1 MKDKIIYFWLA
12 CCYVKKNLVCP
23 PPGGSDTALSAVW
36 GALARSQDAVCTAPA
51 AAAATAAGCRLLLAP
66 LRPPPGSGGNGCCIR
81 SGLAPH
87 RHLACQSN
95 RESGAA
101 ASAGEGRRARELG
114 TCGARVGGEAPCA
127 QPPRPPGATEA
138 AEQERAGSRTWPG
151 TGRGA
156 GGGISG
162 AAERARQS
170 DITTGRA
177 TNRGAGGGA
186 RRPGQRPGAVAEAG
200 GGPERGLAQGAEG
213 GGGRYYN
220 TALARRG
227 RSRALQVR
235 SGRGAG
241 VRPTFR
247 PLVRAGGT

>member
-1 MKDKIIYFWLA
+1 MS
-12 CCYVKKNLVCP
+12 KKNLVCP

-127 QPPRPPGATEA
+127 QPLRPPGAAEA
-138 AEQERAGSRTWPG
+138 AELERAGSRTWPG
-151 TGRGA
+151 TGRSA

-177 TNRGAGGGA
+177 TNGGTAGTRDSPGSGRGRW
-186 RRPGQRPGAVAEAG
+186 RRPGVDRSGGWPRAPREVGAATTTPLSRDEAG
-200 GGPERGLAQGAEG
+200 VGLS
-213 GGGRYYN
+213 RC
-220 TALARRG
+220 ALAG
-227 RSRALQVR
+227 EQVC
-235 SGRGAG
+235 AQLLD
-241 VRPTFR
+241 P
-247 PLVRAGGT
+247 